1 MIMESWIY
9 PQLFDVIVIGAGHAG
24 CEAAY
29 ASARMGCA
37 TLMLTMN
44 LDTVG
49 KMSCNPSIGGT
60 AKGHLVREIDALG
73 GIMGKIADRSSIHAR
88 MLNESKGPAVWSP
101 RSQCDRWRYSLE
113 MKKHLEATPNLHMM
127 QGTAESL
134 VHENGRVIGVRTQ
147 EGIEYR
153 GKNIIISA
161 GTFMR
166 GLMHVGMTH
175 FPGGRAGDKPSVG
188 LSLSLTELGIK
199 LGRLKT
205 GTPPR
210 VNALTIDTSV
220 MEPQPSQP
228 HVRFSHDAS
237 EPLLPQIQCYITHTS
252 AQTKKVI
259 QDNIHRSPLY
269 SGIIEGV
276 GPRYCPSIEDKIVR
290 FADKERHQIFIEP
303 EGLDTQEV
311 YLNGVSSSLPFD
323 IQLLILQSIAGLE
336 KAQIMRYAYAIEYDY
351 ALCGQIDS
359 TLQVKSVPGLFLA
372 GQINGTTGYEEAGA
386 QGLVAGINAALQAQ
400 EKPPIRFAR
409 HESYI
414 GVMLD
419 DLVTKPLEE
428 PYRVFTSRAEYRLLL
443 RQDNADLRLRHIG
456 YELGL
461 IDKPAYERLE
471 NFKLATAQEIEKLK
485 AQFTKVDDKQ
495 VSLSQW
501 LSRPEVSY
509 KELHEKHPDLFT
521 LEDPRLQRQVEI
533 SIKYA
538 GYIQR
543 EAELAFKVSGQ
554 DAQEL
559 PPTIDYKSLIHLSR
573 EAREKLSKFRPATLG
588 QASRILGVTAG
599 DLQVLWVWL
608 HQEASRLKKEN
619 SSEKNDDQNG
629 CGI

>member
-1 MIMESWIY
+1 MESWIY
-9 PQLFDVIVIGAGHAG
+9 PQIFDVIVIGAGHAG
-24 CEAAY
+24 CEAAH
-29 ASARMGCA
+29 AAARMGSS

-44 LDTVG
+44 LDTIG

-73 GIMGKIADRSSIHAR
+73 GLMGKIADRSAIHMR

-101 RSQCDRWRYSLE
+101 RAQCDKWRYSQQ
-113 MKKHLEATPNLHMM
+113 MKKQLEETDHLHIM
-127 QGTAESL
+127 QGTAEAL
-134 VHENGRVIGVRTQ
+134 VQEDGKVVGVRTQ

-153 GKNIIISA
+153 AKCIVISA

-166 GLMHVGMTH
+166 GLMHIGLTH
-175 FPGGRAGDKPSVG
+175 FPGGRAGDKPSMG
-188 LSLSLTELGIK
+188 LSQSLLDLGVR

-210 VNALTIDTSV
+210 VNARSIDTSV

-228 HVRFSHDAS
+228 HVRFSHD
-237 EPLLPQIQCYITHTS
+237 EPEQRLAQIECHITHTS

-259 QDNIHRSPLY
+259 QDNLHRSPLY
-269 SGIIEGV
+269 RGIIEGV
-276 GPRYCPSIEDKIVR
+276 GPRYCPSIEDKVVR

-303 EGLDTQEV
+303 EGLDTLEI

-323 IQLLILQSIAGLE
+323 VQLQILQSIPGLE
-336 KAQIMRYAYAIEYDY
+336 KAQVMRYAYAIEYDY

-359 TLQVKSVPGLFLA
+359 TLEAKSVPGLFLA

-386 QGLVAGINAALQAQ
+386 QGLVAGINAALKAQ
-400 EKPPIRFAR
+400 NKEQVRFSR

-443 RQDNADLRLRHIG
+443 RQDNADLRLR
-456 YELGL
+456 ELGYRL
-461 IDKPAYERLE
+461 GLVPQEAYERLLLL
-471 NFKLATAQEIEKLK
+471 KTSTATEIERLK
-485 AQFTKVDDKQ
+485 SQFTKVEGKQ

-509 KELHEKHPDLFT
+509 KQLHETHPELFP
-521 LEDPRLQRQVEI
+521 LIDPRAQQQVEI

-543 EAELAFKVSGQ
+543 EAELASQVFNQ
-554 DAQEL
+554 DEQLIPAD
-559 PPTIDYKSLIHLSR
+559 IDYKTLIHLSR
-573 EAREKLSKFRPATLG
+573 EAREKLSKFRPSTLG
-588 QASRILGVTAG
+588 QASRILGVTAS
-599 DLQVLWVWL
+599 DLQVLWL
-608 HQEASRLKKEN
+608 HLAQKNREN
-619 SSEKNDDQNG
+619 NRDAQVDCPEDGG
-629 CGI
+629 CGR

>member
-1 MIMESWIY
+1 MESWTY

-29 ASARMGCA
+29 ACARMGCS

-73 GIMGKIADRSSIHAR
+73 GLMGKIADRSAIHAR

-101 RSQCDRWRYSLE
+101 RAQCDRWRYSLE
-113 MKKHLEATPNLHMM
+113 MKKHLETTANLHLM

-134 VHENGRVIGVRTQ
+134 ISENGHVVGVRTQ
-147 EGIEYR
+147 EGIDYR
-153 GKNIIISA
+153 ARCVIISA

-166 GLMHVGMTH
+166 GLMHIGLTH
-175 FPGGRAGDKPSVG
+175 FPGGRAGDKPSNG
-188 LSLSLTELGIK
+188 LSNSLAELGIR

-210 VNALTIDTSV
+210 VNALSIDTSA

-228 HVRFSHDAS
+228 HVRFSHDDM
-237 EPLLPQIQCYITHTS
+237 EPQLPQIHCYITHTS

-259 QDNIHRSPLY
+259 QDNLHRSPLY
-269 SGIIEGV
+269 RGIIEGV
-276 GPRYCPSIEDKIVR
+276 GPRYCPSIEDKVVR

-323 IQLLILQSIAGLE
+323 VQLQILQSIPGLE
-336 KAQIMRYAYAIEYDY
+336 KAQVMRYAYAIEYDY

-359 TLQVKSVPGLFLA
+359 TLEVKAVPGLFLA

-386 QGLVAGINAALQAQ
+386 QGLVAGINAALKAQ
-400 EKPPIRFAR
+400 GKAPVRFAR

-443 RQDNADLRLRHIG
+443 RQDNADLRLRQIG

-461 IDKPAYERLE
+461 ISEEAFERLQ
-471 NFKLATAQEIEKLK
+471 NLKQSYLSEIDRLK
-485 AQFTKVDDKQ
+485 TRFTKVDGKQ

-501 LSRPEVSY
+501 LARPEVSY
-509 KELHEKHPDLFT
+509 AQLHQSHPDLFPLT
-521 LEDPRLQRQVEI
+521 DPRAQRQVEI

-538 GYIQR
+538 GYITR
-543 EAELAFKVSGQ
+543 EAELASQVSSQ
-554 DAQEL
+554 DNQEI
-559 PPTIDYKSLIHLSR
+559 PSNIDYKELIHLSR
-573 EAREKLSKFRPATLG
+573 EAREKLAKFRPATLG
-588 QASRILGVTAG
+588 QASRILGVTAS
-599 DLQVLWVWL
+599 DLQVLWLWIQ
-608 HQEASRLKKEN
+608 HQATVQKQTGEN
-619 SSEKNDDQNG
+619 SLSCEEEPG
-629 CGI
+629 CGR